1 MDKIRK
7 FVKSHG
13 KGMVLL
19 IAIVMVVVGVRQVH
33 PTNENI
39 MEETVSETAVSG
51 LEVVQE
57 LATEGDR
64 GSEAESENA
73 SESNMEETSEQPTE
87 LVSEQPAEQTSEQ
100 LSSEELEVIS
110 DVEREPA
117 SAVEADKNQ
126 VSIPESVPAEPEV
139 EPEPVP
145 MPEETTTELVVPE
158 PTVPEPTPA
167 VCTHSWI
174 FDSYFQEPTCSNG
187 GLENQICIHCGETR
201 TVGGTPTGKHEYIVE
216 TEGDCC
222 SEEIIRCTVCNNRE
236 VREKNPDN
244 HIDLEDGIC
253 YGCGAK
259 VD

>member
-13 KGMVLL
+13 KGMILL
-19 IAIVMVVVGVRQVH
+19 IAITMVVLGVRQVH
-33 PTNENI
+33 PTNENT

-51 LEVVQE
+51 LEVMQE
-57 LATEGDR
+57 MATEGDR
-64 GSEAESENA
+64 ESESQQEVVPDVVPGPAWPVLDVEAGKNQA
-73 SESNMEETSEQPTE
+73 SILDSVPVE
-87 LVSEQPAEQTSEQ
+87 LKEVAEQDIPSPNVKESEDAKEAI
-100 LSSEELEVIS
+100 LESSSVMEV
-110 DVEREPA
+110 
-117 SAVEADKNQ
+117 
-126 VSIPESVPAEPEV
+126 
-139 EPEPVP
+139 EPVP
-145 MPEETTTELVVPE
+145 MPEETITELVVPE

-187 GLENQICIHCGETR
+187 GLENQICVHCGETR
-201 TVGGTPTGKHEYIVE
+201 TIGGTPTEKHDYIVE
-216 TEGDCC
+216 TEGDCY

-236 VREKNPDN
+236 VRGKNPDN

>member
-13 KGMVLL
+13 KGL
-19 IAIVMVVVGVRQVH
+19 ILVCTIVMVTVGARQVH
-33 PTNENI
+33 PTNENT

-51 LEVVQE
+51 LEVMQE
-57 LATEGDR
+57 MATEGDR
-64 GSEAESENA
+64 GTEAESENA

-110 DVEREPA
+110 DVERELD
-117 SAVEADKNQ
+117 SEVETQNK
-126 VSIPESVPAEPEV
+126 PEAITEPEETPEPEV
-139 EPEPVP
+139 I
-145 MPEETTTELVVPE
+145 PEETPVPGGIPE
-158 PTVPEPTPA
+158 PEAPHE
-167 VCTHSWI
+167 HSWM
-174 FDSYFQEPTCSNG
+174 FESVFQEPTCSNG
-187 GLENQICIHCGETR
+187 GLENQICIHCGENR
-201 TVGGTPTGKHEYIVE
+201 TVGGTPTEKHDYMVE

-236 VREKNPDN
+236 VRGKNPDN